1 VARHDQRFGRLPP
14 PTSRITPAAA
24 PANTA
29 VDGDGTSAAN
39 MPQPPPPPSASSVE
53 GVGNGVLS
61 ASGLELLAKDPQAI
75 EAAITEA
82 KAKAT
87 AAKYE

>member
-1 VARHDQRFGRLPP
+1 
-14 PTSRITPAAA
+14 
-24 PANTA
+24 
-29 VDGDGTSAAN
+29 